1 MGNWHK
7 SVLFLFLAVF
17 MVSLGV
23 SVSAEEDD
31 ESNQA
36 DPQFGFEQEAVP
48 YSQQVQA
55 QKQEAFAQAPTVESV
70 QAVPAATGQVA
81 PAFAAPAPTAE
92 QPQASV
98 PAAEESAPVASGLL
112 ELSSYKY
119 PVYVFAPRNYQT
131 DRTYPLIMIAPA
143 ESEIA
148 QNQIEYLTGLADRRG
163 IFLLA
168 PYVLWPKSGTTPYQL
183 DEWLLTVKKDVS
195 KRFPI
200 NKKKMYLIGKGSG
213 AEYAAYLATKYPQEF
228 SAVALLGEA
237 WDGRF
242 SKLVEPESAA
252 ADQVPFYIALN
263 ENSDAEARNQ
273 AWLDLFQKKG
283 YLLNLVLYQKQE
295 DLTEMDFKKSVFEWL
310 ETNSQNWSDVQK
322 TAQAGWKSKVKKGV
336 KDFFAV

>member
-1 MGNWHK
+1 MGNWRK

-17 MVSLGV
+17 VMSLGV

-36 DPQFGFEQEAVP
+36 DPQFGFEQEAVS
-48 YSQQVQA
+48 YAQQAQA
-55 QKQEAFAQAPTVESV
+55 QKQEAFARSQGAESV
-70 QAVPAATGQVA
+70 QTVSQAASSAIQRA
-81 PAFAAPAPTAE
+81 PSVE
-92 QPQASV
+92 QPEDSV
-98 PAAEESAPVASGLL
+98 PAAEQSAPAASGLL

-119 PVYVFAPRNYQT
+119 PVYVFAPRNYRT

-148 QNQIEYLTGLADRRG
+148 QNQIDYLTGLAERRG

-183 DEWLLTVKKDVS
+183 DEWLLTVKKDVCD
-195 KRFPI
+195 RVPI
-200 NKKKMYLIGKGSG
+200 NKKKIYLIGKGSG
-213 AEYAAYLATKYPQEF
+213 AEYAAYLATKYPQAF
-228 SAVALLGEA
+228 SAAALLGEA

-242 SKLVEPESAA
+242 SKLIEPKSAA
-252 ADQVPFYIALN
+252 EDQVPFYIALN
-263 ENSDAEARNQ
+263 ANTDAEARNQ

-283 YLLNLVLYQKQE
+283 YLLNLVSYQNE
-295 DLTEMDFKKSVFEWL
+295 EALTGMDFKKSVFEWL
-310 ETNSQNWSDVQK
+310 EANSQSWADVQK
-322 TAQAGWKSKVKKGV
+322 AAQAGWKSKVKKGI